1 MKLKRKHLIVLSLFV
16 FVLMGF
22 VASRPPAS
30 NFKNLKVLPKDISK
44 QHLDELMEEFSHS
57 LGVKCDFCHAKQK
70 DNPQYIDAASDV
82 KPEKTVARK
91 MITMSNKINKKY
103 FHGKAKYGQ
112 EGVMLELRCVTC
124 HHGEPH
130 PEADEI
136 MKSLR
141 KNSN

>member
-1 MKLKRKHLIVLSLFV
+1 MKLKRKLIVVLSLFA
-16 FVLMGF
+16 FILMGF

-30 NFKNLKVLPKDISK
+30 HFKNLKVLPKDISEK
-44 QHLDELMEEFSHS
+44 HLDELMDEFSKS

-70 DNPQYIDAASDV
+70 DNPQYIDAASDA

-91 MITMSNKINKKY
+91 MLKMSNKINKKY

-112 EGVMLELRCVTC
+112 EGAMLELRCVTC

-130 PEADEI
+130 PDAEEF
-136 MKSLR
+136 MKNLP
-141 KNSN
+141 KQ